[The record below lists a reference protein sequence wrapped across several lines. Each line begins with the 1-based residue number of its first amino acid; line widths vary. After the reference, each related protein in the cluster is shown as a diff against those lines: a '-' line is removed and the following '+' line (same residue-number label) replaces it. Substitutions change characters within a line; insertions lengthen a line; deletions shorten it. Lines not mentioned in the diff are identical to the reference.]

1 MVTNLYPI
9 GTIIQKKF
17 NGGIF
22 YEGAITSYYSIN
34 NLCKVKFMNGDR
46 EECTYEEVWN
56 HCKTTQMYTKP
67 KKTKSTTCG
76 PPRKFNNAAMFI
88 PTKKNL
94 NPVKQDYNTKK
105 LSILDT
111 STT

>member
-1 MVTNLYPI
+1 
-9 GTIIQKKF
+9 
-17 NGGIF
+17 
-22 YEGAITSYYSIN
+22 
-34 NLCKVKFMNGDR
+34 
-46 EECTYEEVWN
+46 
-56 HCKTTQMYTKP
+56 MYTKP